1 MKRQTRI
8 AINSLLTF
16 LLVVLLLI
24 FCSILEIET
33 VFVLFL
39 LAVYTYL
46 KVFYRT
52 TPVKSFKLLYV
63 SLLFV
68 IFFAAANIIIQQAGN
83 KEGFIYF
90 IPISAVVMFT
100 TIIFNDLHLAFV
112 MSVVSSLS
120 AGLLVG
126 NLMAAFIFFITAI
139 VSICLVWGVRQR
151 SAIIK
156 AGFLS
161 GIIQLLCILFLNN
174 FKFNLEQFQSFY
186 YVPVISGFLSGAVV
200 VGTLPIFEYL
210 FNIVTNISLLEL
222 ADYKHPLL
230 QKMSLEAPG
239 TYHHSLIV
247 SNLGEAA
254 AEAIGAN
261 SLLVRVG
268 SYYHDI
274 GKIEKPEYF
283 SENQIPPFSKHD
295 RLAPT
300 ISKMLITNHV
310 REGTELAK
318 RYKLNSKII
327 DFIAEHHGTSLVY
340 FFYVRALEEKEQDE
354 ELEEEQFRYPGPKP
368 QSRET
373 AIVLLADS
381 VEAASRTLQDPTPAK
396 MEDLTHKIIN
406 NKFIDGQLDEC
417 DLTLRDLEVISKV
430 FSRILIGIYHARIKY
445 PEKKPNADLKKST
458 KDTTSQD
465 RNKRDT

>member
-8 AINSLLTF
+8 AINSLLT
-16 LLVVLLLI
+16 LLFVALLLI
-24 FCSILEIET
+24 FCSILEIEA

-39 LAVYTYL
+39 LAIYIYL
-46 KVFYRT
+46 KLFYRT

-268 SYYHDI
+268 SYYH
-274 GKIEKPEYF
+274 
-283 SENQIPPFSKHD
+283 
-295 RLAPT
+295 
-300 ISKMLITNHV
+300 
-310 REGTELAK
+310 
-318 RYKLNSKII
+318 
-327 DFIAEHHGTSLVY
+327 
-340 FFYVRALEEKEQDE
+340 
-354 ELEEEQFRYPGPKP
+354 
-368 QSRET
+368 
-373 AIVLLADS
+373 
-381 VEAASRTLQDPTPAK
+381 
-396 MEDLTHKIIN
+396 
-406 NKFIDGQLDEC
+406 
-417 DLTLRDLEVISKV
+417 
-430 FSRILIGIYHARIKY
+430 
-445 PEKKPNADLKKST
+445 
-458 KDTTSQD
+458 
-465 RNKRDT
+465 